1 MSTVNIKPKKSKI
14 MQKRNSLFLAVSSAL
29 AVVSLSQ
36 ARAAVNNFAEVPLYL
51 QQGKT
56 TTTNAYNIKPN
67 VTLFIDDSGSMVTNL
82 TAKCSLTH
90 TYTCKRLF
98 PNNLC
103 ADWGVAVP
111 SHEEVSRKWG
121 EPWVVVE
128 NDPKEPAVEKHKTT
142 YYMNCRYDGVMRLD
156 AVKNALN
163 KVVDKY
169 SNRFYFALQPM
180 NGWLRY
186 ERDPNKPNGL
196 PHRRISY
203 NRFYDTSKPEEYRQL
218 KDYINGNTSK
228 DIIGLIPAGGT
239 PTHQRLNAVVRNT
252 VFNKLRYRCQK
263 SHLIIFSDGE
273 AQPYIP
279 LDDRIGFK
287 DWFDG
292 RSGYFDGYF
301 NKDTPIT
308 TLPPIFSID
317 IKEQL
322 QYFTDTLRTK
332 SFGNYIYKK
341 SFVDE
346 FGGTARW
353 ATEDDG
359 FAYYPND
366 WTHPKRADLRRT
378 VDEAGQPWD
387 SPIPDSKSGERF
399 TQTVTT
405 YTIGSGLGQIPYAI
419 AYLRNGASPRPERDP
434 TKQDPERYFFT
445 ADNDD
450 EITKAFEDIFQEI
463 SEETTEDSMVTTS
476 QTLKIGVSSSSNT
489 ASHSITATVN
499 TGTWSSRICINKPG
513 ATTTDI
519 AECKVQPSFS
529 NRQLILNDGST
540 SYLYSGSMQDFSN
553 KYFKIPDNEKKNATE
568 WRDGLLNWLNR
579 SNNESQNKP
588 QDFVL
593 DYRKRNDESAR
604 NMGDILDNNI
614 ETIGDNIY
622 GLQKFLITSTN
633 EGMVYVFQAANNA
646 SHPYDLKFNYMPMQM
661 DRDDSDD
668 LVRHHYRNLVA
679 NNYGKD
685 SAHPHEYLL
694 NGGFVV
700 VGTPALPNKPKQYFM
715 VSNMGQGGRG
725 AFAINIGGQD
735 IATGRNIAVDNMSSN
750 TWYKDLFLFQT
761 PSGLANEFGYTLGSP
776 GVGIV
781 RINKDPQAST
791 TSITDHLREVAVLNN
806 GYNYPGKEVSDNES
820 ALYFYDILGVD
831 IGTDSYQKT
840 GYNKGALIK
849 KLTANT
855 HGGGLSGP
863 VGYDINNDGVTDIVY
878 AGDYGG
884 NLYRFDIRNPDP
896 DKWTV
901 RKIFTAQG
909 PITITPTLF
918 KPNPEDPRADHK
930 IIIVFGTGSDIY
942 QSDKDKKDQQ
952 AIYGIYDDY
961 DQPANTVITHDQLLK
976 QTMSYNGNNGT
987 LSNSKFEPTRH
998 KGWYFTLNTDGERVV
1013 TRIESLLTTGVAVTR
1028 AYDVTQYGDLLDD
1041 PCKKTTKSEET
1052 KVLSRLTQFNV
1063 RTGGALTRN
1072 EPRVVTNDGDSGF
1085 SSVGITRLYALRI
1098 VADKNGLYN
1107 NLDTLV
1113 SGNQQ
1118 LDNTGKQNNAM
1129 CFRKVPEVFD
1139 PDGTSI
1145 KVENVS
1151 MCPISFKQLSWR
1163 EVKTGYNQ

>member
-14 MQKRNSLFLAVSSAL
+14 MQKRNFLFLAVSSAL

-36 ARAAVNNFAEVPLYL
+36 ARAAANNFAEVPFYL
-51 QQGKT
+51 QGKT
-56 TTTNAYNIKPN
+56 TTTKAYSVKPN
-67 VTLFIDDSGSMVTNL
+67 VTLYIDDSISMSASVSQRCQFDRWTCQSLNPFNNRCAYWGSIW
-82 TAKCSLTH
+82 SLQHKEYDVVRKNTDP
-90 TYTCKRLF
+90 LVVIE
-98 PNNLC
+98 
-103 ADWGVAVP
+103 DDP
-111 SHEEVSRKWG
+111 SQ
-121 EPWVVVE
+121 P
-128 NDPKEPAVEKHKTT
+128 VEKHTAT
-142 YYMNCRYDGVMRLD
+142 YYRCLPYTRMD
-156 AVKNALN
+156 AVKRALN
-163 KVVDKY
+163 SVIDKY
-169 SNRFYFALQPM
+169 SDKFYFALQPM
-180 NGWLRY
+180 DEWLRY
-186 ERDPNKPNGL
+186 EKDPNKPNGFPL
-196 PHRRISY
+196 RRISF
-203 NRFYDTSKPEEYRQL
+203 NKFYDTSKPEEYQQL
-218 KDYINGNTSK
+218 KDYINGNDSK
-228 DIIGLIPAGGT
+228 LITPLRPYGVT

-263 SHLIIFSDGE
+263 SYLILFSDGE
-273 AQPYIP
+273 AGDYWA
-279 LDDRIGFK
+279 LDDRTRFR
-287 DWFDG
+287 DWYEREGYYD
-292 RSGYFDGYF
+292 GYFDE
-301 NKDTPIT
+301 NKEPREVTSLSVPLT
-308 TLPPIFSID
+308 
-317 IKEQL
+317 KKL
-322 QYFTDTLRTK
+322 QYYTDILRTK

-346 FGGTARW
+346 FGGTARY

-359 FAYYPND
+359 LTFYYENGRS
-366 WTHPKRADLRRT
+366 PKRADLRRT

-387 SPIPDSKSGERF
+387 SPIPDSESGERF
-399 TQTVTT
+399 TQTVRT
-405 YTIGSGLGQIPYAI
+405 YTIGSGLGGIPYAI
-419 AYLRNGASPRPERDP
+419 EYLRNGASPRPERDP
-434 TKQDPERYFFT
+434 TKQDPERYFFK
-445 ADNDD
+445 ADDAD
-450 EITKAFEDIFQEI
+450 EILNAFESIFKEMGG
-463 SEETTEDSMVTTS
+463 ETTEGTIITTAK
-476 QTLKIGVSSSSNT
+476 TPKIGVSSSSNT
-489 ASHSITATVN
+489 ASRSIMATVN
-499 TGTWSSRICINKPG
+499 TGTWSSRICINKPD
-513 ATTTDI
+513 ATAEDI
-519 AECKVQPSFS
+519 KACEVQPSFS
-529 NRQLILNDGST
+529 NRQLVLNDGGT
-540 SYLYSGSMQDFSN
+540 SYLYSGSIQDFSN
-553 KYFKIPDNEKKNATE
+553 DYFKIPDNEKKNAIE

-593 DYRKRNDESAR
+593 DYRKRD
-604 NMGDILDNNI
+604 NMGEILDNDI
-614 ETIGDNIY
+614 ETIGDEVY

-633 EGMVYVFQAANNA
+633 EGMVYVFQAADNKIY
-646 SHPYDLKFNYMPMQM
+646 PYDLKFNYMPMQM
-661 DRDDSDD
+661 DRDGSDD
-668 LVRHHYRNLVA
+668 LVRHHYQNLVA

-700 VGTPALPNKPKQYFM
+700 VGTPTLPNKPKQYFM

-761 PSGLANEFGYTLGSP
+761 PSGLANEFGYTLGRP

-840 GYNKGALIK
+840 GYNKGELIK
-849 KLTANT
+849 KLIADT

-863 VGYDINNDGVTDIVY
+863 VGYDINNDGVTDMVY

-976 QTMSYNGNNGT
+976 QTMSYNGDNGT

-1028 AYDVTQYGDLLDD
+1028 AYGVTRSGDLLDD
-1041 PCKKTTKSEET
+1041 PCRQTTTSEET

-1072 EPRVVTNDGDSGF
+1072 EPRVVTNDGDS
-1085 SSVGITRLYALRI
+1085 SSSSNSIVGMYALR
-1098 VADKNGLYN
+1098 VVNGGN
-1107 NLDTLV
+1107 GVHDNLNTLV
-1113 SGNQQ
+1113 SGNQELWDPTKQ
-1118 LDNTGKQNNAM
+1118 KQNM
-1129 CFRKVPEVFD
+1129 ICFRKPPEVH
-1139 PDGTSI
+1139 GSNGLVN
-1145 KVENVS
+1145 VENAP
-1151 MCPISFKQLSWR
+1151 MCPISFKRLSWR
-1163 EVKTGYNQ
+1163 EVKTDYNQ

>member
-14 MQKRNSLFLAVSSAL
+14 MQKRNFLFLAVSSAL

-36 ARAAVNNFAEVPLYL
+36 ARAAVNNFAEVPFYL
-51 QQGKT
+51 QGKT
-56 TTTNAYNIKPN
+56 TTTKAYNVKPN
-67 VTLFIDDSGSMVTNL
+67 VALYIDDSGSMVTNL
-82 TAKCSLTH
+82 TLKCPVVH
-90 TYTCKRLF
+90 TYTCQSLF
-98 PNNLC
+98 PNHMC
-103 ADWGVAVP
+103 ANWGRAVV
-111 SHEEVSRKWG
+111 SNKEVSLKWG
-121 EPWVVVE
+121 EPQTVIKD
-128 NDPKEPAVEKHKTT
+128 DPKELSPEKHTIT
-142 YYMNCRYDGVMRLD
+142 YYLGCRYDGVTRLD

-163 KVVDKY
+163 SVIDKY
-169 SNRFYFALQPM
+169 SDKFYFALQPM

-186 ERDPNKPNGL
+186 EADPNRPGFL
-196 PHRRISY
+196 RRISF
-203 NRFYDTSKPEEYRQL
+203 NKFYDTSKPEEYRQL
-218 KDYINGNTSK
+218 KDYINGDSSK
-228 DIIGLIPAGGT
+228 FIYPLLPGGGT
-239 PTHQRLNAVVRNT
+239 FTHQRLNAIVRNT

-263 SHLIIFSDGE
+263 SYLIIFSDGE
-273 AQPYIP
+273 AADVWP
-279 LDDRIGFK
+279 LDDRTRFR
-287 DWFDG
+287 DWFGGQAGYYD
-292 RSGYFDGYF
+292 GYFDE
-301 NKDTPIT
+301 NKEPREVISV
-308 TLPPIFSID
+308 PEV
-317 IKEQL
+317 KKL
-322 QYFTDTLRTK
+322 QYYTDILRTK

-346 FGGTARW
+346 FGGTARY

-359 FAYYPND
+359 LTYYYEKWPIL
-366 WTHPKRADLRRT
+366 PKRDSLRRT
-378 VDEAGQPWD
+378 VDEAGKPWD
-387 SPIPDSKSGERF
+387 SEIPDSKSGERF

-405 YTIGSGLGQIPYAI
+405 YTIGSGLGAI
-419 AYLRNGASPRPERDP
+419 QKAIDYLRNGASPRPERDP
-434 TKQDPERYFFT
+434 TKQDPERYFFK
-445 ADNDD
+445 ADNAD
-450 EITKAFEDIFQEI
+450 EILNAFESIFKEI
-463 SEETTEDSMVTTS
+463 GGETTEGTIITTAK
-476 QTLKIGVSSSSNT
+476 TPKIGVSSSSNT
-489 ASHSITATVN
+489 ASRSIMATVN
-499 TGTWSSRICINKPG
+499 TGTWSSRICINKPD
-513 ATTTDI
+513 ATAEDI
-519 AECKVQPSFS
+519 KACEVQPSFS
-529 NRQLILNDGST
+529 NRQLVLNDGGT

-553 KYFKIPDNEKKNATE
+553 KYFKIPDNEKKNTTE

-593 DYRKRNDESAR
+593 DYRKRDD
-604 NMGDILDNNI
+604 MGEILDNDI
-614 ETIGDNIY
+614 ETIGDEVY

-633 EGMVYVFQAANNA
+633 EGMVYVFQAANNE

-661 DRDDSDD
+661 DRDGSDD
-668 LVRHHYRNLVA
+668 LVRYHYQNLVA

-685 SAHPHEYLL
+685 DAHPHEYLL

-700 VGTPALPNKPKQYFM
+700 VGTPTLPNKPKQYFM

-761 PSGLANEFGYTLGSP
+761 PSGLANEFGYTLGRP

-840 GYNKGALIK
+840 GYNKGELIK
-849 KLTANT
+849 KLIADTN
-855 HGGGLSGP
+855 GGGLSGP

-976 QTMSYNGNNGT
+976 QTMSYNGDNGNGT

-1028 AYDVTQYGDLLDD
+1028 AYNVTRSGDLLDD
-1041 PCKKTTKSEET
+1041 PCRQTTTSEET

-1063 RTGGALTRN
+1063 RTGGALTQDA
-1072 EPRVVTNDGDSGF
+1072 PRVVTNDGDS
-1085 SSVGITRLYALRI
+1085 SSSSKSIVGMYALRI
-1098 VADKNGLYN
+1098 VTNGNGQFN

-1113 SGNQQ
+1113 SGNQ
-1118 LDNTGKQNNAM
+1118 DVGGHKKQDKDM
-1129 CFRKVPEVFD
+1129 CARKPLEVHSSN
-1139 PDGTSI
+1139 GMAGA
-1145 KVENVS
+1145 ENVP
-1151 MCPISFKQLSWR
+1151 MCPISFKRLSWR
-1163 EVKTGYNQ
+1163 EVKTDYNQ

>member
-36 ARAAVNNFAEVPLYL
+36 ARAAVNNFAEVPFYL
-51 QQGKT
+51 QGKT
-56 TTTNAYNIKPN
+56 TTTKAYNVKPN
-67 VTLFIDDSGSMVTNL
+67 VALYIDDSGSMVTNL
-82 TAKCSLTH
+82 TLKCPIVH

-98 PNNLC
+98 PNNMC
-103 ADWGVAVP
+103 AYWGSAVV
-111 SHEEVSRKWG
+111 SNKEVSLKWG
-121 EPWVVVE
+121 EPQTVIKD
-128 NDPKEPAVEKHKTT
+128 DPKEPVLEKHTLT
-142 YYMNCRYDGVMRLD
+142 YYLGCRYDGVTRLD
-156 AVKNALN
+156 AVKRALN
-163 KVVDKY
+163 SVVDKY
-169 SNRFYFALQPM
+169 RDKFYFALQPM

-186 ERDPNKPNGL
+186 EKDPNRPGFVL
-196 PHRRISY
+196 RRISF
-203 NRFYDTSKPEEYRQL
+203 NKFYDTSKPEEYRQL
-218 KDYINGNTSK
+218 KDYINGDSSK
-228 DIIGLIPAGGT
+228 FIYPLLPGGGT
-239 PTHQRLNAVVRNT
+239 YTHQRLNAVVRNT

-263 SHLIIFSDGE
+263 SYLIIFSDGE
-273 AQPYIP
+273 AVDAWP
-279 LDDRIGFK
+279 LDDRTRWK
-287 DWFDG
+287 NWFGGQAGYYD
-292 RSGYFDGYF
+292 GYFDED
-301 NKDTPIT
+301 KQPREVISV
-308 TLPPIFSID
+308 PEV
-317 IKEQL
+317 KKL
-322 QYFTDTLRTK
+322 QYYTDILRTK

-346 FGGTARW
+346 FGGTARY

-359 FAYYPND
+359 LTYYYENNRL
-366 WTHPKRADLRRT
+366 PKRDSLRRT

-387 SPIPDSKSGERF
+387 SPIPDSESGERF
-399 TQTVTT
+399 TQTVRT
-405 YTIGSGLGQIPYAI
+405 YTIGSGLGAVPKAI

-434 TKQDPERYFFT
+434 TKQDPERYFFK
-445 ADNDD
+445 ADNAD
-450 EITKAFEDIFQEI
+450 EILNAFEDIFKEI
-463 SEETTEDSMVTTS
+463 GVETTEGTIITTAK
-476 QTLKIGVSSSSNT
+476 TPKIGVSSSSNT
-489 ASHSITATVN
+489 ASRSIMATVN
-499 TGTWSSRICINKPG
+499 TGTWSSRICINKPD
-513 ATTTDI
+513 ATSEDI
-519 AECKVQPSFS
+519 KACKVQPSFS
-529 NRQLILNDGST
+529 NRQLVLNDGGT

-553 KYFKIPDNEKKNATE
+553 KYFKIPDNEKKNAAE

-579 SNNESQNKP
+579 SNDESQNKP

-593 DYRKRNDESAR
+593 DYRKRD
-604 NMGDILDNNI
+604 NMGEILDNDI
-614 ETIGDNIY
+614 ETIGDEVY

-633 EGMVYVFQAANNA
+633 EGMVYVFQAADNA

-661 DRDDSDD
+661 DRDGSDD
-668 LVRHHYRNLVA
+668 LVRHHYQNLVA

-700 VGTPALPNKPKQYFM
+700 VGTPTLPNKPKQYFM

-761 PSGLANEFGYTLGSP
+761 PSGLANEFGYTLGRP

-840 GYNKGALIK
+840 GYNKGELIK
-849 KLTANT
+849 KLIADTN
-855 HGGGLSGP
+855 GGGLSGP

-1013 TRIESLLTTGVAVTR
+1013 TRIERLLTTGVAVTR
-1028 AYDVTQYGDLLDD
+1028 AYGVTRGGDLVDD
-1041 PCKKTTKSEET
+1041 PCRKTTTSEET

-1063 RTGGALTRN
+1063 RTGGALTGI
-1072 EPRVVTNDGDSGF
+1072 EPRVVTNDGDSSS
-1085 SSVGITRLYALRI
+1085 SSVGIWGMYALRI
-1098 VADKNGLYN
+1098 VSDGNGQFN

-1118 LDNTGKQNNAM
+1118 VVDPTKQKQNMM
-1129 CFRKVPEVFD
+1129 CARKPLEVHSSN
-1139 PDGTSI
+1139 GMAGA
-1145 KVENVS
+1145 ENVP
-1151 MCPISFKQLSWR
+1151 MCPISFKRLSWR
-1163 EVKTGYNQ
+1163 EVKTDYNQ

>member
-1 MSTVNIKPKKSKI
+1 MIK
-14 MQKRNSLFLAVSSAL
+14 
-29 AVVSLSQ
+29 
-36 ARAAVNNFAEVPLYL
+36 
-51 QQGKT
+51 
-56 TTTNAYNIKPN
+56 
-67 VTLFIDDSGSMVTNL
+67 D
-82 TAKCSLTH
+82 
-90 TYTCKRLF
+90 
-98 PNNLC
+98 
-103 ADWGVAVP
+103 
-111 SHEEVSRKWG
+111 
-121 EPWVVVE
+121 
-128 NDPKEPAVEKHKTT
+128 DPKEPVLEKHTLT
-142 YYMNCRYDGVMRLD
+142 YYLGCRYDGVTRLD
-156 AVKNALN
+156 AVKRALN
-163 KVVDKY
+163 SVVDKY
-169 SNRFYFALQPM
+169 RDKFYFALQPM

-186 ERDPNKPNGL
+186 EKDPNRPGFVL
-196 PHRRISY
+196 RRISF
-203 NRFYDTSKPEEYRQL
+203 NKFYDTSKPEEYRQL
-218 KDYINGNTSK
+218 KDYINGDSSK
-228 DIIGLIPAGGT
+228 FIYPLLPGGGT
-239 PTHQRLNAVVRNT
+239 YTHQRLNAVVRNT

-263 SHLIIFSDGE
+263 SYLIIFSDGE
-273 AQPYIP
+273 AVDAWP
-279 LDDRIGFK
+279 LDDRTRWK
-287 DWFDG
+287 NWFGGQAGYYD
-292 RSGYFDGYF
+292 GYFDED
-301 NKDTPIT
+301 KQPREVISV
-308 TLPPIFSID
+308 PEV
-317 IKEQL
+317 KKL
-322 QYFTDTLRTK
+322 QYYTDILRTK

-346 FGGTARW
+346 FGGTARY

-359 FAYYPND
+359 LTYYYENNRL
-366 WTHPKRADLRRT
+366 PKRDSLRRT

-387 SPIPDSKSGERF
+387 SPIPDSESGERF
-399 TQTVTT
+399 TQTVRT
-405 YTIGSGLGQIPYAI
+405 YTIGSGLGAVPKAI

-434 TKQDPERYFFT
+434 TKQDPERYFFK
-445 ADNDD
+445 ADNAD
-450 EITKAFEDIFQEI
+450 EILNAFEDIFKEI
-463 SEETTEDSMVTTS
+463 GVETTEGTIITTAK
-476 QTLKIGVSSSSNT
+476 TPKIGVSSSSNT
-489 ASHSITATVN
+489 ASRSIMATVN
-499 TGTWSSRICINKPG
+499 TGTWSSRICINKPD
-513 ATTTDI
+513 ATSEDI
-519 AECKVQPSFS
+519 KACKVQPSFS
-529 NRQLILNDGST
+529 NRQLVLNDGGT

-553 KYFKIPDNEKKNATE
+553 KYFKIPDNEKKNAAE

-579 SNNESQNKP
+579 SNDESQNKP

-593 DYRKRNDESAR
+593 DYRKRD
-604 NMGDILDNNI
+604 NMGEILDNDI
-614 ETIGDNIY
+614 ETIGDEVY

-633 EGMVYVFQAANNA
+633 EGMVYVFQAADNA

-661 DRDDSDD
+661 DRDGSDD
-668 LVRHHYRNLVA
+668 LVRHHYQNLVA

-700 VGTPALPNKPKQYFM
+700 VGTPTLPNKPKQYFM

-761 PSGLANEFGYTLGSP
+761 PSGLANEFGYTLGRP

-840 GYNKGALIK
+840 GYNKGELIK
-849 KLTANT
+849 KLIADTN
-855 HGGGLSGP
+855 GGGLSGP

-1013 TRIESLLTTGVAVTR
+1013 TRIERLLTTGVAVTR
-1028 AYDVTQYGDLLDD
+1028 AYGVTRGGDLVDD
-1041 PCKKTTKSEET
+1041 PCRKTTTSEET

-1063 RTGGALTRN
+1063 RTGGALTGI
-1072 EPRVVTNDGDSGF
+1072 EPRVVTNDGDSSS
-1085 SSVGITRLYALRI
+1085 SSVGIWGMYALRI
-1098 VADKNGLYN
+1098 VSDGNGQFN

-1118 LDNTGKQNNAM
+1118 VVDPTKQKQNMM
-1129 CFRKVPEVFD
+1129 CARKPLEVHSSN
-1139 PDGTSI
+1139 GMAGA
-1145 KVENVS
+1145 ENVP
-1151 MCPISFKQLSWR
+1151 MCPISFKRLSWR
-1163 EVKTGYNQ
+1163 EVKTDYNQ